1 MSDTVIPRGYCRHA
15 KESHEAEID
24 RCPMCAALRTAPC
37 SRYVVGMRKQG
48 SLSPE
53 HILRANEALKMAQS
67 AAKAVEFV
75 TGSEDSAVRVSIGVV
90 LASLSDLAAILAEMG
105 AK

>member
-1 MSDTVIPRGYCRHA
+1 MTSDERHGNPA
-15 KESHEAEID
+15 RLLQAREGVA
-24 RCPMCAALRTAPC
+24 
-37 SRYVVGMRKQG
+37 RKG

>member
-1 MSDTVIPRGYCRHA
+1 
-15 KESHEAEID
+15 
-24 RCPMCAALRTAPC
+24 
-37 SRYVVGMRKQG
+37 
-48 SLSPE
+48 
-53 HILRANEALKMAQS
+53 MAQS